1 MTNLSELHIDTILP
15 ELKKTMRQE
24 NINLYAKASG
34 DNNPIHLDPEFG
46 KKMQLGGTVAHGMM
60 ILAYVSEYMTANFGK
75 SWLTTG
81 KLNIR
86 FKDPAKPGDSI
97 TVFGRVTQISDDGNQ
112 SKVNCEIICQNQ
124 NNQPIIIGD
133 TEVRVDK

>member
-1 MTNLSELHIDTILP
+1 MTNFPELHIDTILP
-15 ELKKTMRQE
+15 ELRKTVRQE

-86 FKDPAKPGDSI
+86 FKDPAKPDDSI